1 MLALRAGRVFDGEGF
16 LAGPATVMIDDGR
29 VLAVEAG
36 LPDLPA
42 DATAVDFGHAT
53 LLPGLVDTHVHL
65 VGDSELGA
73 LDRVA
78 GYSPAQLREVVDL
91 ALRAQLAA
99 GVTTVRDLGDRDWVA
114 LERRDDQR
122 AADQAAERSE
132 PTVLG
137 SGPPMTS
144 PRGHCYFM
152 GGEVAGRHAIAD
164 AVRERAERGV
174 DIVKVMA
181 SGGMNTP
188 GTDVM
193 RTQFNDEEMRFLV
206 DEAHR
211 HGLPVTAHAH
221 GLPAVQQAVAAGVDA
236 LEHCGCLTETG
247 VVVPDDLLVTL
258 AERRLPVG
266 AALGAPSVEALA
278 RMPQA
283 LHDAMARAGI
293 TPEMVRG
300 IRLDTVRRMR
310 EGGVQFV
317 AGRDSGIAP
326 QLAHGSMH
334 EGVTFLVDAGASEAE
349 ALVSATSRAAGACG
363 VGPTK
368 GSLRPGFDADV
379 LVVDGDLSSDIG
391 RLGDVRAV
399 FLAGQRI
406 Q

>member
-1 MLALRAGRVFDGEGF
+1 
-16 LAGPATVMIDDGR
+16 
-29 VLAVEAG
+29 
-36 LPDLPA
+36 
-42 DATAVDFGHAT
+42 
-53 LLPGLVDTHVHL
+53 
-65 VGDSELGA
+65 
-73 LDRVA
+73 
-78 GYSPAQLREVVDL
+78 
-91 ALRAQLAA
+91 
-99 GVTTVRDLGDRDWVA
+99 
-114 LERRDDQR
+114 
-122 AADQAAERSE
+122 
-132 PTVLG
+132 
-137 SGPPMTS
+137 
-144 PRGHCYFM
+144 
-152 GGEVAGRHAIAD
+152 
-164 AVRERAERGV
+164 
-174 DIVKVMA
+174 VMA

-193 RTQFNDEEMRFLV
+193 RTQFTDDEMRFLV
-206 DEAHR
+206 DAAHR

-266 AALGAPSVEALA
+266 AALGAPSAEALA
-278 RMPQA
+278 RMPKA

-310 EGGVQFV
+310 EGGVQLV

-334 EGVTFLVDAGASEAE
+334 EGVEFLVDAGASEAE
-349 ALVSATSRAAGACG
+349 ALISATSRAAGACG
-363 VGPTK
+363 VGQTK

-391 RLGDVRAV
+391 RLGEVRAV
-399 FLAGQRI
+399 FLAGHRVH
-406 Q
+406 